1 MAYLKDLLKDVTYV
15 CTKGN
20 PNIRVTHICHDS
32 RQVEKG
38 SMFLCLVGAREDGHR
53 YLREAV
59 KKGAAVCVVS
69 HNVWVEEEVTVI
81 RVRDTSLALAQIARN
96 YYGDPAK
103 GLTMVGITGTK
114 GKTTTAYM
122 LWRILN
128 EAGIAAGLIGTLGI
142 MHPDGGCRES
152 ANTTPDA
159 LVLQAELRRMAD
171 AGCSCCVM
179 EVSSQGLKMHR
190 VAGITFAMGIFT
202 NLSEDHI
209 GPTEHKDM
217 AEYACCKKK
226 LFTQSRCVL
235 LNADD
240 PNACFMGRGIHA
252 DTYTYGLERGSDFRG
267 TQIRYHHNG
276 GQLAMSYRIEGCVR
290 QELSLRMP
298 GQPNVYNSLAAFS
311 AAYLMGVDACVMER
325 VFERIQVRGRIEE
338 VPSGRDYHVI
348 VDYAHNAVS
357 LEELLRTLRLYEPR
371 RLVVVF
377 GCGGNRSPLR
387 RIQMGRVAGRLADLT
402 VITSD
407 NPRDEDP
414 LTIISHIRKGMDET
428 GGRYQVIVDRREA
441 IASAIAQA
449 QPGDMIVVAGKGHES
464 YQEIAGRRYPM
475 DDRQMIES
483 SL

>member
-1 MAYLKDLLKDVTYV
+1 MAYLKDLLKEVTYV

-20 PNIRVTHICHDS
+20 PDIRVTHICHDS
-32 RQVEKG
+32 RQVRRG
-38 SMFLCLVGAREDGHR
+38 SMFLCLVGAKEDGHR
-53 YLREAV
+53 YLKEAV
-59 KKGAAVCVVS
+59 RRGAAVCVVS
-69 HNVWVEEEVTVI
+69 RNVWVEEDITVI
-81 RVRDTSLALAQIARN
+81 RVRDTSRALAKIAGN
-96 YYGDPAK
+96 YYGAPAER
-103 GLTMVGITGTK
+103 LTMIGITGTK

-128 EAGIAAGLIGTLGI
+128 EAGIATGMIGTLGI

-159 LVLQAELRRMAD
+159 LVLQSELRRMAD
-171 AGCSCCVM
+171 AGCTCCVM

-190 VAGITFAMGIFT
+190 VEGISFALSIFT

-226 LFTQSRCVL
+226 LFAQSRCVL

-240 PNACFMGRGIHA
+240 PHAHFMGNGIRA
-252 DTYTYGLERGSDFRG
+252 DIYTYGLDRKADFRG
-267 TQIRYHHNG
+267 TDIRYHRDG
-276 GQLAMSYRIEGCVR
+276 GQLAMSYRIEGCVQ
-290 QELSLRMP
+290 QELHLRMP

-311 AAYLMGVDACVMER
+311 AAYLMGMDASVMER
-325 VFERIQVRGRIEE
+325 TLRRVQVRGRIEE
-338 VPSGRDYHVI
+338 VPTGRDYHVI

-357 LEELLRTLRLYEPR
+357 LEELLRTLRLYEPK
-371 RLVVVF
+371 RLVVLF

-387 RIQMGRVAGRLADLT
+387 RIQMGQVAGRLADVT
-402 VITSD
+402 VLTSD

-414 LTIISHIRKGMDET
+414 LVIISHIRQGMDET
-428 GGRYQVIVDRREA
+428 GGSYQVIPDRREA
-441 IASAIAQA
+441 IAYAIAQA
-449 QPGDMIVVAGKGHES
+449 QPGDMIVVAGKGHEN

-483 SL
+483 NL